1 MNGEV
6 DVCQSSLIPS
16 PVYRLNAR
24 KPQTVLMT
32 VDAVGGV
39 WRYAM
44 DLARGLQRFEV
55 NTVFA
60 GLGPSPSSD
69 QEQEAIAIGPLV
81 WLDAPLDWT
90 AGNEDE
96 LDIIPHLLRQL
107 IDCYSIDLLHLNL
120 PSQAAGLDIDLPV
133 VAVSHSCVVT
143 WFQSVRGVDVPDP
156 WRWQFS
162 RNRRGFDRADIVVAP
177 SHSHAHALR
186 TCYGPI
192 SHLKVVHNSSELPA
206 RSTPKEN
213 FALAVGR
220 WWDDG
225 KNGAVL
231 DEAARLSRSKIFMAG
246 AVDGPSGQHF
256 SIKHAVQLG
265 ELHHHQVVAVMAQ
278 AGIVV
283 SPSLYEPFG
292 LAALEGARAGAALVL
307 ADIPTYRELWDGAA
321 LFADPHDAAGF
332 ADAID
337 LLAQDE
343 RLRKEK
349 GVSAQDRSQTYSLD
363 HQCRSLLNVYASA
376 MQHADMREAVHP

>member
-1 MNGEV
+1 MSGAV
-6 DVCQSSLIPS
+6 SSDQTNLT
-16 PVYRLNAR
+16 RAR
-24 KPQTVLMT
+24 SCKLDPARSRTVLMSI
-32 VDAVGGV
+32 DAVGGV

-44 DLARGLQRFEV
+44 DLARGLQRLGI

-60 GLGPSPSSD
+60 GLGPSPSV
-69 QEQEAIAIGPLV
+69 EQEREALALGPV
-81 WLDAPLDWT
+81 TWLDAPLDWT
-90 AGNEDE
+90 AESEDQ
-96 LDIIPHLLRQL
+96 LDIIPDLLRRL
-107 IDCYSIDLLHLNL
+107 IDRHSIDLLHLNL
-120 PSQAAGLDIDLPV
+120 PSQAVGLDTDLPV
-133 VAVSHSCVVT
+133 VVVSHSCVVT
-143 WFQSVRGVDVPDP
+143 WFQSVRGVGVPDA

-162 RNRRGFDRADIVVAP
+162 RNRQGIDRADIVVAP

-192 SHLKVVHNSSELPA
+192 SHLEVVHNSSELPA

-225 KNGAVL
+225 KNGAAL
-231 DEAARLSRSKIFMAG
+231 DEAARLSRSKILMAG
-246 AVDGPSGQHF
+246 PVDGPSGQHF
-256 SIKHAVQLG
+256 SVEHAVQLG
-265 ELHHHQVVAVMAQ
+265 ELAHHQVAALMAQ

-332 ADAID
+332 AEAID
-337 LLAQDE
+337 LLSQDE
-343 RLRKEK
+343 KLREK
-349 GVSAQDRSQTYSLD
+349 NGLSAQNRSRDYSLH

-376 MQHADMREAVHP
+376 MQHADEREAIHR

>member
-6 DVCQSSLIPS
+6 DVRQSNLMPS
-16 PVYRLNAR
+16 PVYALDAR
-24 KPQTVLMT
+24 KPRTVLMT
-32 VDAVGGV
+32 LDAVGGV

-44 DLARGLQRFEV
+44 DLARGLHWFGI

-60 GLGPSPSSD
+60 GFGPSPSSE
-69 QEQEAIAIGPLV
+69 QEQEAIAVGPLV
-81 WLDAPLDWT
+81 WLDAPLDWM

-96 LDIIPHLLRQL
+96 LDIIPDLLRQL
-107 IDCYSIDLLHLNL
+107 IDRYSIDLLHLNL
-120 PSQAAGLDIDLPV
+120 PSQAVGLDIDLPV

-143 WFQSVRGVDVPDP
+143 WFQSVRGADVPEP

-192 SHLKVVHNSSELPA
+192 SHLEAVHNSSELPA
-206 RSTPKEN
+206 RSNLKEN

-246 AVDGPSGQHF
+246 AADGPSGQHF
-256 SIKHAVQLG
+256 SIKHAVRLG
-265 ELHHHQVVAVMAQ
+265 ELHHHQLAAVMAQ

-292 LAALEGARAGAALVL
+292 LAVLEGARAGAALVL

-337 LLAQDE
+337 LLAQNE
-343 RLRKEK
+343 RLRKEQAM
-349 GVSAQDRSQTYSLD
+349 SAQKRSRAYSLD
-363 HQCRSLLNVYASA
+363 HQCRSLLNVYACA
-376 MQHADMREAVHP
+376 MQHAEEREAVHP